1 MLQFLGHCTNHKE
14 NKMKNKFPLAA
25 YYVGLSVLLT
35 SCQVKLP
42 SRKTP
47 EPQKY
52 GQIDNASVINGYPKK
67 SVPWIA
73 ISDRSRNTAYL
84 DKNDEKSYKEVKF
97 LEPLM
102 VLKSRDGMVKVAEY
116 IPDALMKKVSSK
128 QIKTYGWIP
137 ESDLLLW
144 SNSLKNE
151 KNGYPV
157 RVAVVP
163 NSPNVIKSAER
174 YYKNDSIM
182 VFNSPSL
189 IEMADVKIPN
199 GQMVYVYKQAE
210 NNKRFLVGKKPTID
224 IDSISTGLYG
234 WVSSDVIST
243 WGERSAVKMKN
254 TTGVKETTLGIHEGA
269 PGGADADKRTAVLL
283 TDVDKRP
290 PLENIFPVTL
300 ALNEEAKPDTR
311 TKYFTNV
318 LDYSKNFVK
327 NVLGEA
333 IYFDRYREIIDKNK
347 KANIVFVLDVSA
359 SNTPYIPIVGS
370 LLQDLQLKF
379 EKPTY
384 FNSIKYGVVLY
395 KNNSCGENVAPSV
408 LSQDYNK
415 VIKFIEDKVN
425 EMNCPSN
432 IGNQPLN
439 EGLIAAGNLL
449 SNVPD
454 ETNIVITIGTSAN
467 RNGSMS
473 SVIGSLTQAQAKL
486 IMFQTN
492 ARSSDTYNDFVLM
505 SENIVTNTAKNVAE
519 LKKQKI
525 IKQSD
530 VLTKNNF
537 NLIESDAGFFSLDF
551 PKQSMAQGF
560 VIFPKKGDITAPGL
574 LVKSVDSLIA
584 QVTYDNEMI
593 DKSLNER
600 FHSSVGADKTEVDF
614 KYKYLYPGLTNPV
627 PSGIAAQLI
636 NYGNPFLAKGYIPKE
651 LMDYKQGMEKGILIS
666 ETEYDQLKAFYRE
679 VYENTGAARTD
690 FKQGRAVKEYI
701 KLLKKYNPTL
711 QFLDKGELYKQPM
724 SYAVAVSTGFDNS
737 EEEKM
742 SKYMLRGWTKSN
754 IITNEEARS
763 YFKYYKD
770 LADRM
775 LTHRNNPAVK
785 IKQNGQEFYWLSEY
799 FMPTML
805 PVEEPE
811 YTKH

>member
-1 MLQFLGHCTNHKE
+1 MR
-14 NKMKNKFPLAA
+14 NKFPLAA

-42 SRKTP
+42 SKKTP

-128 QIKTYGWIP
+128 QVKTYGWIP
-137 ESDLLLW
+137 EADLLLW

-157 RVAVVP
+157 KVAVVP
-163 NSPNVIKSAER
+163 NHPNVIKNAER

-189 IEMADVKIPN
+189 IETADVKIPN

-210 NNKRFLVGKKPTID
+210 NNKRFLVGKKPNID

-283 TDVDKRP
+283 TDVNKRP

-300 ALNEEAKPDTR
+300 TLNEEVKPDVK

-333 IYFDRYREIIDKNK
+333 IYFDRYKEIIDKNK

-359 SNTPYIPIVGS
+359 SNTPFIPIVGS

-379 EKPTY
+379 EKPSY

-408 LSQDYNK
+408 LSKDYNK
-415 VIKFIEDKVN
+415 IIKFIEDKTN

-432 IGNQPLN
+432 VGNQPLN

-449 SNVPD
+449 SDVPD

-473 SVIGSLTQAQAKL
+473 GVIGSLTQAQAKL

-525 IKQSD
+525 INQSE

-560 VIFPKKGDITAPGL
+560 VVFPKKGDIAAPGL

-651 LMDYKQGMEKGILIS
+651 LMDYKQGIEKGILIS
-666 ETEYDQLKAFYRE
+666 EKEYDQLKAFYSE
-679 VYENTGAARTD
+679 VYEKTGAARTD

-724 SYAVAVSTGFDNS
+724 SYAVGISTGFDNS

-742 SKYMLRGWTKSN
+742 SKYMLRGWTKSK

-785 IKQNGQEFYWLSEY
+785 IMQNGQEFYWLNEY